1 MKFFLA
7 VISFIILSFAIAYP
21 WHLIWFH
28 DLYVSWGAVT
38 RKDPI
43 VPLGILAV
51 IIQASVIAYL
61 FPLFQKGNNPIIEG
75 VLFSWIIGV
84 VVWSVMGPTTA
95 AKFNIEPVATFLTYH
110 TIFQILQFTIT
121 GIALGLIYGRKS

>member
-61 FPLFQKGNNPIIEG
+61 FPFFKRGTILSLKGFYLAGSLALLFG
-75 VLFSWIIGV
+75 LSWGQ
-84 VVWSVMGPTTA
+84 P
-95 AKFNIEPVATFLTYH
+95 
-110 TIFQILQFTIT
+110 LQQNST
-121 GIALGLIYGRKS
+121 